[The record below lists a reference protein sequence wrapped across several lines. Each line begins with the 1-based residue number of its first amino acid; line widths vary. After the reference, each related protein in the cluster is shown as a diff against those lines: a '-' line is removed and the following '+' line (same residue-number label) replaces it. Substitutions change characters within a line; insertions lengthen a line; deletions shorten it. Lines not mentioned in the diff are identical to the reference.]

1 MHDFKVQNFQFYKA
15 VPFVGEISGDAFVFI
30 KNNCILL
37 SLTIGTKILRA
48 TLPYSEQILYKVEV
62 QALTTER
69 ELSECLGASAR
80 PRADVWWD
88 YTGTV
93 D

>member
-15 VPFVGEISGDAFVFI
+15 VPFVGEISGEAFVFM
-30 KNNCILL
+30 KNNWE

-48 TLPYSEQILYKVEV
+48 TVPYSEQILYVVEV

-69 ELSECLGASAR
+69 ELSERLG
-80 PRADVWWD
+80 ADVWWD

>member
-1 MHDFKVQNFQFYKA
+1 M
-15 VPFVGEISGDAFVFI
+15 
-30 KNNCILL
+30 
-37 SLTIGTKILRA
+37 GTKILR
-48 TLPYSEQILYKVEV
+48 TTFPYSEQILYKVEV
-62 QALTTER
+62 QALTTQR

>member
-1 MHDFKVQNFQFYKA
+1 M
-15 VPFVGEISGDAFVFI
+15 
-30 KNNCILL
+30 
-37 SLTIGTKILRA
+37 GTKILRA
-48 TLPYSEQILYKVEV
+48 TVPYSDQKLYIVEV